1 MLGPDDDLFPG
12 RSSHSL
18 VGSEMKLRATLCT
31 AALFLS
37 AAPAFSQGCSMCYS
51 TAKATSKEGQRAISK
66 GVVVLLLPALGFM
79 TLGVWA
85 AFRYGKKRDLEQ
97 TAETVLIG

>member
-1 MLGPDDDLFPG
+1 
-12 RSSHSL
+12 
-18 VGSEMKLRATLCT
+18 MKFRATLCV

-66 GVVVLLLPALGFM
+66 GVLVLLIPPVGFM
-79 TLGVWA
+79 TLGVA
-85 AFRYGKKRDLEQ
+85 LAFRYGKKRDLEQ
-97 TAETVLIG
+97 AAETVLIS

>member
-1 MLGPDDDLFPG
+1 
-12 RSSHSL
+12 
-18 VGSEMKLRATLCT
+18 MKFRATLLV
-31 AALFLS
+31 AVLLLA

-66 GVVVLLLPALGFM
+66 GVVVLIIPPLGFM
-79 TLGVWA
+79 TVGIAL

-97 TAETVLIG
+97 NQ